1 MKRIFQAFWLCLFLF
16 FTAGGSSYALDLNLQ
31 SDRAEAPA
39 SKHQFETGHV
49 NDQALGAVEFVL
61 STPEQL
67 LQPQED
73 GAASVFPFDFYRS
86 SLVNLHFY
94 PDQESKYIKASAL
107 IIPGLSSLRL
117 IFPFHLFP

>member
-31 SDRAEAPA
+31 SDRAEDPF
-39 SKHQFETGHV
+39 SKHQLELGHL

-61 STPEQL
+61 TSPENRV
-67 LQPQED
+67 QPQED
-73 GAASVFPFDFYRS
+73 TTTPFVPFCFYRS
-86 SLVNLHFY
+86 SPVNLHFY
-94 PDQESKYIKASAL
+94 ADQESNYIKASAL
-107 IIPGLSSLRL
+107 IIPGLSSLQQ